1 MALRRKPQ
9 TPTGK
14 RLDGT
19 GTVVEKHP
27 TPEEMDERIVA
38 PEGTTFEDVV
48 EALVSSPPQE
58 DQNGTDEK
66 DDDAP

>member
-1 MALRRKPQ
+1 M
-9 TPTGK
+9 
-14 RLDGT
+14 
-19 GTVVEKHP
+19 VEKHP
-27 TPEEMDERIVA
+27 TPKRWTRGIVA

-48 EALVSSPPQE
+48 EALVGSPPQE